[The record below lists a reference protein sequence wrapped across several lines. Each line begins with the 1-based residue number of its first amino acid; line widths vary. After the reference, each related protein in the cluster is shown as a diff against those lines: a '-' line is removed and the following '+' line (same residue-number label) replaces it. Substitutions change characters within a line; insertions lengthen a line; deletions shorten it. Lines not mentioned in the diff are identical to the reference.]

1 MCILIKKLNMT
12 NEEAIRILQH
22 MDTIT
27 TLVEGPSVERVE
39 ALTMAVMALAEPP
52 NGWPGCDDEQ

>member
-1 MCILIKKLNMT
+1 MT